1 MTPAGEARLRSHAQS
16 LVSAAGVPGP
26 EVDGLI
32 EEMLC
37 HLVET
42 VERSLATGADEDAA
56 VAAAIAAFGA
66 RETVG
71 YELARTYHSALWAA
85 TVGVLL
91 GARERDGGAQPGAIG
106 ALRLFVAVEFLL
118 TLVVGVP
125 GVLAMTPVPAVAVGI
140 ASGAF
145 LAMSVLAFRGLALGQ
160 VWALRFAAGLAGLVV
175 VMGLRQIA
183 DAPPDTIFIPL
194 LGIAAGVC
202 LVWVVASE
210 RRVSAFV
217 AGSRPIGRALG
228 IVVGAALLAPTL
240 ASAALPGIHDPT
252 QAGPGDVAMSI
263 SMTCRMGP
271 EQPSGDAVADAR
283 PMATL
288 TAELAWSRAD
298 VLPGGLAGLLGRD
311 DANDTA
317 GFRVI
322 DPTPIPIDGG
332 GSLPTWLLE
341 LDNPIVI
348 DVQSGETVGWFG
360 SSSPSVERIPDTI
373 GSFTVGI
380 DNNRIRGGRTIRIVW
395 ALVPM
400 QDGPTAWPR
409 AEVAYAHLDRFVLIG
424 KVGCGEHAVATAGTV
439 AVSAQRRF
447 LP

>member
-1 MTPAGEARLRSHAQS
+1 MTPAGEARLRSHAAS
-16 LVSAAGVPGP
+16 LVATAGVPRQ

-32 EEMLC
+32 EEMLG

-42 VERSLATGADEDAA
+42 VERNVAAGTDEGAA

-71 YELARTYHSALWAA
+71 HELARTYHSALWAA

-91 GARERDGGAQPGAIG
+91 SARDGETVQPGAIG
-106 ALRLFVAVEFLL
+106 ALRLLVAVVFTL
-118 TLVVGVP
+118 TLVVEVP
-125 GVLAMTPVPAVAVGI
+125 GVLALTPVAAVAVGI

-145 LAMSVLAFRGLALGQ
+145 LAISVLAFRALALGQ
-160 VWALRFAAGLAGLVV
+160 VWALRFAVGVAGVALIL
-175 VMGLRQIA
+175 GLRQIA

-194 LGIAAGVC
+194 LAIAAGAC
-202 LVWVVASE
+202 LAWVVASE

-217 AGSRPIGRALG
+217 AGSRPIGRVLG
-228 IVVGAALLAPTL
+228 VVVGAALLAPTL
-240 ASAALPGIHDPT
+240 VSAALPAIHDPT
-252 QAGPGDVAMSI
+252 QAGPGDVAMTI
-263 SMTCRMGP
+263 SMACRIGP
-271 EQPSGDAVADAR
+271 ELPSGDAVADAR
-283 PMATL
+283 PTAIL

-298 VLPGGLAGLLGRD
+298 VLPRGLAGLLGRD

-322 DPTPIPIDGG
+322 DPAPIPIDGG
-332 GSLPTWLLE
+332 GGFPTWLLE
-341 LDNPIVI
+341 LENPTVI

-380 DNNRIRGGRTIRIVW
+380 DNNRIRAGRTIRIVW
-395 ALVPM
+395 ALVPT

-424 KVGCGEHAVATAGTV
+424 RVGCGEHAVATAGTV
-439 AVSAQRRF
+439 PASAQPRF